1 MKSGTFG
8 LFTWAFAQHGR
19 NKMAKLFETP
29 PGRSVKVFEVTNPNE
44 NGPAVVYDFRPMDG
58 ANPSMP
64 IA

>member
-1 MKSGTFG
+1 MQSNTFG
-8 LFTWAFAQHGR
+8 LSTLAFAQHGR

-29 PGRSVKVFEVTNPNE
+29 PGRGGKIFEVTNLNE

-58 ANPSMP
+58 VNPSMP